1 MATDAWFTLIQI
13 KLAQVHFIPNSCFP
27 TRTTCFLLRRA
38 AFSKAG
44 VWVEK
49 LGSDR
54 MSL

>member
-1 MATDAWFTLIQI
+1 MATDAWFTLIRI
-13 KLAQVHFIPNSCFP
+13 KLAQVHSVPNPWFP
-27 TRTTCFLLRRA
+27 TMTTCFLLRRA

-44 VWVEK
+44 VWFKK